1 MTVEPRLSTSDVSKL
16 TGRAKQTLINDRH
29 KNRGLPYVK
38 LENSIRYL
46 KSGIDNYIQQHR
58 IVPML
63 ESGKSSTSQDV

>member
-1 MTVEPRLSTSDVSKL
+1 MSNINIPIFLALLSTSDVS
-16 TGRAKQTLINDRH
+16 KQTLINDRH